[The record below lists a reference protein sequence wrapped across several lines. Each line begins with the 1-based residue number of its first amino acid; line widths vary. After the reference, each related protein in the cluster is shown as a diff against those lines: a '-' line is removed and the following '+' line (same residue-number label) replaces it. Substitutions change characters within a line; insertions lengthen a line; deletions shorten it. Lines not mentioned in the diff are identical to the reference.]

1 MEREISDCKEGST
14 DEEWE
19 EDCQNLLLANH
30 GMNTSKFLALLEFI
44 GERRKRALADDKIV
58 ISFDGYKFGPQHLA
72 YDLMKVR
79 EVLGQVKRTLPKVSH
94 LRTRCEQIL
103 EMLM

>member
-1 MEREISDCKEGST
+1 MEREISDCKEGSS

-30 GMNTSKFLALLEFI
+30 GMNTGKFLALLEFI
-44 GERRKRALADDKIV
+44 GDRRKRALADETV
-58 ISFDGYKFGPQHLA
+58 ISFDGNQLGPEHVA

-79 EVLGQVKRTLPKVSH
+79 EVLEQVKRTLPKVSH
-94 LRTRCEQIL
+94 LRARCEQL
-103 EMLM
+103 QEMLM